1 MSSASPIAPHATSP
15 VGARYRRASSRHD
28 SLKVTLRQATRD
40 DCQRIARLYMIASDG
55 VAEYIWSRI
64 HAPELSLLEI
74 GTQRYA
80 RENTDFSY
88 RNCTVA
94 EKDGAVVGMMLGFE
108 MREPPP
114 EGRGA
119 EPAREVDPVLEP
131 YTHLEDYGSL
141 YISALA
147 VFNEHRGLGIGT
159 RLLQE
164 ARRRARAMGF
174 DRLSLICFEQNFG
187 AMRLYR
193 RLGFVEIKRRP
204 IVPHPFLHYRE
215 GDAILLACSRD
226 GLNLS

>member
-1 MSSASPIAPHATSP
+1 MSSVSP
-15 VGARYRRASSRHD
+15 VVAHARHPVGERYRRPTARHD

-64 HAPELSLLEI
+64 DAPGQSLLEI

-80 RENTDFSY
+80 RESTNFSY
-88 RNCTVA
+88 QNCTVA

-108 MREPPP
+108 MCEPPP
-114 EGRGA
+114 EGREA
-119 EPAREVDPVLEP
+119 ELACEVDPVLAP

-147 VFNEHRGLGIGT
+147 VFNEHRGVGIGT

-164 ARRRARAMGF
+164 ARRRARAMSL
-174 DRLSLICFEQNFG
+174 DRLSLICFEKNVG

-193 RLGFVEIKRRP
+193 RLGFSELARRP

-226 GLNLS
+226 ALNLS